1 MLPIVFRFVRGYRSS
16 IMIDPEQSSRFIRMQ
31 RAGPRLHKVFNALT
45 RAHLYFQGAGELR
58 SISVSDVLDN
68 GSIEATFQGVHIKFE
83 LLLIF
88 GPDRSP
94 RGRVVVMQCHCTYGQ
109 PTQDL
114 LGSFTFGDDGVTDL
128 EPDSE
133 GNFPRIDA
141 QAPAI
146 ILRFLESAMTA
157 NKSI

>member
-1 MLPIVFRFVRGYRSS
+1 MEKEA
-16 IMIDPEQSSRFIRMQ
+16 PELN
-31 RAGPRLHKVFNALT
+31 RAFNALT
-45 RAHLYFQGAGELR
+45 RAHLYFQGPGALR

-68 GSIEATFQGVHIKFE
+68 GSIEATFQGVRIKFE

-94 RGRVVVMQCHCTYGQ
+94 RGRVIVMQCHCTYGRPIQ
-109 PTQDL
+109 EP

-128 EPDSE
+128 EPDRE
-133 GNFPRIDA
+133 GNFPRVDA
-141 QAPAI
+141 HAPAI
-146 ILRFLESAMTA
+146 VLRFLEAAIFA